1 MNKLK
6 KQAPALY
13 KIAEFITSI
22 NPKSISHE
30 TVHQTKRVIADTIGT
45 AYSGIKSDAFKIAS
59 KSFQDSYSL
68 GKCNVWGTDL
78 HLNELGAV
86 FFNALAI
93 SSTDFDEGH
102 RSAVGHPASLVVPVA
117 LALGDENDIPY
128 EDIITSIIIGYEVGT
143 RFSNARIKEKI
154 TTYSSGRWGAI
165 GSAATASFLLQLNIE
180 QTMHA
185 LSLAAILSPTML
197 GGSTDVST
205 GSMAKEGVAWA
216 SLTGLQS
223 AMSAKEGF
231 IGPYLFVDEH
241 DDYDS
246 KRLTEKLGNS
256 WLIDTNYF
264 KPYACCRWLHSA
276 IEAGLKLKK
285 DNNIE
290 YSNIK
295 NIEVEI
301 FTRAI
306 DLVGA
311 TYPGNSIQAQFHLPY
326 CLATALNNDKLL
338 PGYFDE
344 KHLKKEKTND
354 LINRITLI
362 PSEKYDSIFPEKLP
376 SKVTITL
383 SNSNV
388 YSKEIVIA
396 PWDAINQPSDEELF
410 KKFINQT
417 GEKGRNLWDTIF
429 S

>member
-1 MNKLK
+1 MTTLK
-6 KQAPALY
+6 KQAPVLY
-13 KIAEFITSI
+13 KIAEFITSV

-30 TVHQTKRVIADTIGT
+30 TVHQTKRVIADTMGT
-45 AYSGIKSDAFKIAS
+45 AYSGIKSDAYKIAS
-59 KSFQDSYSL
+59 RSFQDIYSS

-78 HLNELGAV
+78 HLNAFGAV

-117 LALGDENDIPY
+117 LALRDDNDISY
-128 EDIITSIIIGYEVGT
+128 EEIIISIIIGYEVGT

-165 GSAATASFLLQLNIE
+165 GSAATASFLLGLNIE

-216 SLTGLQS
+216 SLIGLQS
-223 AMSAKEGF
+223 AVSAKEGF
-231 IGPYLFVDEH
+231 IGPYLFVDDH
-241 DDYDS
+241 DDYD
-246 KRLTEKLGNS
+246 KKKLLENLENS

-276 IEAGLKLKK
+276 IEAGLILKK
-285 DNNIE
+285 DSNIE
-290 YSNIK
+290 FDSIK
-295 NIEVEI
+295 SIEVEI

-306 DLVGA
+306 NLIGA

-326 CLATALNNDKLL
+326 CLATALSNNKLL
-338 PGYFDE
+338 PEYFD
-344 KHLKKEKTND
+344 KNHLKMEEIND
-354 LINRITLI
+354 LIKRISLM
-362 PSEKYDSIFPEKLP
+362 PSDKYDNIFPEKLP
-376 SKVTITL
+376 SKVSITL
-383 SNSNV
+383 SNGKT
-388 YSKEIVIA
+388 YSKEIVVA
-396 PWDAINQPSDEELF
+396 PWDAINQPTDEELF
-410 KKFINQT
+410 EKFMNQT
-417 GEKGRNLWDTIF
+417 GEKGQKLWKTIF
-429 S
+429 E

>member
-1 MNKLK
+1 MTALK
-6 KQAPALY
+6 NQAPVLY
-13 KIAEFITSI
+13 EIAEFITSVSH
-22 NPKSISHE
+22 KLFSHE
-30 TVHQTKRVIADTIGT
+30 TIHQTKRVIVDTMGT

-59 KSFQDSYSL
+59 KSFQDSYRS
-68 GKCNVWGTDL
+68 GKCSIWGTDL
-78 HLNELGAV
+78 NLNELGAV

-117 LALGDENDIPY
+117 LALGDENDFPY
-128 EDIITSIIIGYEVGT
+128 EDIIASIIIGYEVGT

-290 YSNIK
+290 YDSIK

-306 DLVGA
+306 NLVGA
-311 TYPGNSIQAQFHLPY
+311 TYPGNTIQAQFHLPY

-354 LINRITLI
+354 LINRTTLI

-417 GEKGRNLWDTIF
+417 GEKGRNFWETIF
-429 S
+429 L